1 MQRPTLQQCGSAY
14 CLEPGSV
21 AQPQDPSSC
30 EDAGCKV
37 RAVGERSINLKCFY
51 CPELDTSAD
60 ICNFKYLIKLWLFEV
75 SIFWM
80 GSWILMGNWRFG
92 PSIQL
97 WLLSFDWNF
106 PCFSRIICRNP
117 CFLCQTVSHRE
128 PRSPRDYKHFT
139 SPSVSRQ
146 TRYNFGY
153 KVWKNDWSEKWQF
166 GYKEHFS
173 THPFVWEVKCRVKGE
188 PQWQLCA
195 EE

>member
-1 MQRPTLQQCGSAY
+1 MQRPTLQQCESAY

-21 AQPQDPSSC
+21 AQPQDPSSSC

-92 PSIQL
+92 PFHSIVTLIFWLKFPMFFENSLQKS
-97 WLLSFDWNF
+97 LLSLPNCQPQRAEVSQTHSHFRF
-106 PCFSRIICRNP
+106 PSDQI
-117 CFLCQTVSHRE
+117 
-128 PRSPRDYKHFT
+128 
-139 SPSVSRQ
+139 
-146 TRYNFGY
+146 
-153 KVWKNDWSEKWQF
+153 QF
-166 GYKEHFS
+166 
-173 THPFVWEVKCRVKGE
+173 W
-188 PQWQLCA
+188 L
-195 EE
+195 